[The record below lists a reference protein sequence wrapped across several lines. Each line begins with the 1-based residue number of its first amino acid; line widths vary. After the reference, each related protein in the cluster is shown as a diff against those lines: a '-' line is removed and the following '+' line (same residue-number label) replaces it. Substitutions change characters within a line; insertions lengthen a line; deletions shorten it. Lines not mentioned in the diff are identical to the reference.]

1 MLALN
6 ATTLETLNED
16 APAPLARRRAAAF
29 DVYRETPPPS
39 EKEEAWRYV
48 PLDIDFDA
56 VGLAGHPGEPLV
68 PGPFLSAIGDRAGH
82 AVVVDGYAVEVTGSG
97 PVTVAPAVT
106 RWEGGEPP
114 ELIEPATDK
123 FAAAGRAFGG
133 DGAVVRVP
141 AGAVEP
147 RPVVV
152 DVQATAAGTISF
164 PEVVVELGPN
174 AEANVIVVYRSPDTV
189 DAVVAPLLELDVGPG
204 ARLRFTTIQLLG
216 DASTLIAHQR
226 VRLGRDATVRLG
238 EAGLG
243 GALARLDLGVRLEG
257 DGSSV
262 DVAGLYFGEQRQVL
276 DYRMVIDH
284 VGRSTSSDVLLKGA
298 VEDEA
303 QSVFT
308 GLLRIAPSA
317 ARTSAFETNRNL
329 VLSDGAKAHSV
340 PNLEILCDD
349 VICGHGSSVGPLDP
363 DHLYYLMSRGL
374 SRPRAERVLVR
385 GFFEEVIGRLPASS
399 VADPL
404 RREVDE
410 RFTAAQAAGRLA

>member
-16 APAPLARRRAAAF
+16 APPSLARRRASAF
-29 DVYRETPPPS
+29 DLYQEIPPPS

-48 PLDIDFDA
+48 PVDVDFDA
-56 VGLAGHPGEPLV
+56 LGLADHPGEVLA

-82 AVVVDGYAVEVTGSG
+82 ALVVDGYAVEAAGSG
-97 PVTVAPAVT
+97 QVSVVPAST
-106 RWEGGEPP
+106 LWEKQHPP
-114 ELIEPATDK
+114 ALIDPATDK
-123 FAAAGRAFGG
+123 FAAAGFAFGG
-133 DGAVVRVP
+133 DGAVVDVP
-141 AGAVEP
+141 AGVVES
-147 RPVVV
+147 RPVVL
-152 DVQATAAGTISF
+152 DLQTTQPGTISF
-164 PEVVVELGPN
+164 PEVVVRLGEN
-174 AEANVIVVYRSPDTV
+174 AEANVVVVYRSADLE
-189 DAVVAPLLELDVGPG
+189 AVLAPLLELDVAAG
-204 ARLRFTTIQLLG
+204 ARLRFTTVQLLG
-216 DASTLIAHQR
+216 DAATLIAHQR
-226 VRLGRDATVRLG
+226 ARLARDATLRLG

-243 GALARLDLGVRLEG
+243 GSLARLDLGVRLEG

-262 DVAGLYFGEQRQVL
+262 DVVGLYFGEGRQIL

-349 VICGHGSSVGPLDP
+349 VVCGHGSSVGPLDSE
-363 DHLYYLMSRGL
+363 HLYYLMSRGL
-374 SRPRAERVLVR
+374 GRPRAERLLVR
-385 GFFEEVIGRLPASS
+385 GFFEEVIERLPA
-399 VADPL
+399 AALGDPL
-404 RREVDE
+404 RREVNE

>member
-6 ATTLETLNED
+6 ATTLDTLNED
-16 APAPLARRRAAAF
+16 APPSLARRRATAF
-29 DVYRETPPPS
+29 DLYQELPPPS

-48 PLDIDFDA
+48 PLDVDFDA
-56 VGLAGHPGEPLV
+56 LGLADRPGESLAA
-68 PGPFLSAIGDRAGH
+68 GPFVSAITERAGH
-82 AVVVDGYAVEVTGSG
+82 ILVVDGYAVESNGAG
-97 PVTVAPAVT
+97 PVSVAPAST
-106 RWEGGEPP
+106 LWDQGRSPG
-114 ELIEPATDK
+114 LIDPSTDK
-123 FAAAGRAFGG
+123 FAAAGFAFGG
-133 DGAVVRVP
+133 DGAVVKVP
-141 AGAVEP
+141 SGVVEP

-152 DVQATAAGTISF
+152 ELQATQAGTISF
-164 PEVVVELGPN
+164 PEVVVELGEN
-174 AEANVIVVYRSPDTV
+174 AEANVVVVYRSPDALE
-189 DAVVAPLLELDVGPG
+189 AVLAPLLELDVAAG
-204 ARLRFTTIQLLG
+204 ARLRFTTVQLLG
-216 DASTLIAHQR
+216 DAATLIAHQR

-243 GALARLDLGVRLEG
+243 GSLARLDLGVRLEG
-257 DGSSV
+257 GGSSV
-262 DVAGLYFGEQRQVL
+262 EVVGLYFGERRQVL

-284 VGRSTSSDVLLKGA
+284 IGRSTSSDVLLKGA
-298 VEDEA
+298 VEDQA

-349 VICGHGSSVGPLDP
+349 VVCGHGSSVGPLDAE
-363 DHLYYLMSRGL
+363 HLYYLMSRGL

-385 GFFEEVIGRLPASS
+385 GFFEEVIERLPAPSM
-399 VADPL
+399 ADPL
-404 RREVDE
+404 RGEVNE